1 MNRHGRQMLLAEVGA
16 AGQARI
22 ASALAQ
28 VPGDGVAAL
37 VAARYL
43 AGAGVGR
50 ILVRSAALAAAAARV
65 DAALPIQVDP
75 LLPAAAADNAF
86 DLRDPA
92 ARAVASGARTA
103 LRILRGILDGPPAG
117 DGS

>member
-1 MNRHGRQMLLAEVGA
+1 MRLGDVGA

-22 ASALAQ
+22 ASALAR
-28 VPGDGVAAL
+28 VPGDGPAAL

-50 ILVRSAALAAAAARV
+50 IVVRSDALARAAARV
-65 DAALPIQVDP
+65 DGALRVEIDP
-75 LLPAAAADNAF
+75 LLPAEAGDDAF

-92 ARAVASGARTA
+92 ARAVASGARSA
-103 LRILRGILDGPPAG
+103 LQALRGILERPAAG

>member
-1 MNRHGRQMLLAEVGA
+1 MRLAEVGA

-22 ASALAQ
+22 ASALAR
-28 VPGDGVAAL
+28 VAGDGPAAV

-50 ILVRSAALAAAAARV
+50 IVVRSDALAVAAARV
-65 DAALPIQVDP
+65 DGAVRSEIDP
-75 LLPAAAADNAF
+75 LLPAETGDDAF

-92 ARAVASGARTA
+92 ARVVASGARSA
-103 LRILRGILDGPPAG
+103 LRTLRGILEGPLAA